1 MKLTKKLV
9 AVFMAL
15 TMLLSLTAS
24 WPGCKA

>member
-1 MKLTKKLV
+1 MKLPKKLV
-9 AVFMAL
+9 AVFLTL

>member
-1 MKLTKKLV
+1 MKLTKRLI